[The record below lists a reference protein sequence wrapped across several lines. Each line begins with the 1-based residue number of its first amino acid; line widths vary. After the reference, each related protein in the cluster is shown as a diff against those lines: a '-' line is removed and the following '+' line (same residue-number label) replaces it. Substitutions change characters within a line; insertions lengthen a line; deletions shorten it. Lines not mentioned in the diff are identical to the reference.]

1 MDNLENCDFILGKH
15 AYYQLQKFREKKK
28 IEYLDYMMLKSIQ
41 RQLLWELGTDVLGT
55 KQSMS

>member
-15 AYYQLQKFREKKK
+15 AYYQLQKFREKK
-28 IEYLDYMMLKSIQ
+28 IEYLDYMMLKSIK

>member
-15 AYYQLQKFREKKK
+15 AYYQLQKFRGKK
-28 IEYLDYMMLKSIQ
+28 IEYLDYMMLKSIK

>member
-15 AYYQLQKFREKKK
+15 AYYQLQKFREKNK

-41 RQLLWELGTDVLGT
+41 RQLLWELGTDGT